1 MRYNEA
7 KEQRDQ
13 LKQAIINKTAEL
25 EQLKNEA
32 VQIQEESN
40 QLRASHDNEL
50 DKEKTEAYKKFADA
64 AVAPIEAE
72 LSAAVNK
79 VNKLTGL
86 YQEQLA
92 MITKE
97 KVEAE
102 LGVDKHLSE
111 SVMASSE
118 KLKGQI
124 VSMVGEEFMGRI
136 SESMEQQSFQI
147 KEKDLESYVQYFNQT
162 AITLKKFELV
172 SKIIPDGFL
181 SRQVDKLS
189 LDKSKLTGRQF
200 GILVG
205 AIAAVLLLTAKYTLP
220 AYVMFCALLMT
231 GNAVRSTLIQRSLRA
246 HKAVLDNLSA
256 IEERIARQV
265 DAEMEKQ
272 QNELG
277 QSYEKTK
284 QMYEGKIGAL
294 KQKVGQAVSEASSSF
309 QFTEDAGKLQIFEAQ
324 LQSLEDREAQRGKA
338 EQAVGAELEGLKGKL
353 AEAEKLLETAVG
365 TLQREY
371 LNGGGTEKSFLYNP
385 NFLIDVADG
394 KPAMHKHNRGNNL
407 YLYEDTM
414 EAVNFMSLI
423 MYQLR
428 CRISPFALNLIY
440 YDTLYAGSYMQGFV
454 DRGKALPFEICTDA
468 EQVQESIGALLK
480 KRDKRLGI
488 LRDVPDIE
496 MHNKKMLE
504 MDSVPEAYYFVFAQ
518 ELDLQIQQR
527 ADFKSL
533 TVTGGRVGI
542 FLFNFVPLS
551 FFRKEKENF
560 LGQLDNYSEVYTIS
574 GGNVKRKAI
583 TFVKERL

>member
-1 MRYNEA
+1 
-7 KEQRDQ
+7 
-13 LKQAIINKTAEL
+13 
-25 EQLKNEA
+25 
-32 VQIQEESN
+32 
-40 QLRASHDNEL
+40 
-50 DKEKTEAYKKFADA
+50 
-64 AVAPIEAE
+64 
-72 LSAAVNK
+72 
-79 VNKLTGL
+79 
-86 YQEQLA
+86 
-92 MITKE
+92 
-97 KVEAE
+97 
-102 LGVDKHLSE
+102 
-111 SVMASSE
+111 
-118 KLKGQI
+118 
-124 VSMVGEEFMGRI
+124 MGRI

-394 KPAMHKHNRGNNL
+394 KPAMHKHNRGSNL

>member
-231 GNAVRSTLIQRSLRA
+231 RS
-246 HKAVLDNLSA
+246 
-256 IEERIARQV
+256 EEH
-265 DAEMEKQ
+265 
-272 QNELG
+272 
-277 QSYEKTK
+277 T
-284 QMYEGKIGAL
+284 
-294 KQKVGQAVSEASSSF
+294 SE
-309 QFTEDAGKLQIFEAQ
+309 
-324 LQSLEDREAQRGKA
+324 LQSQ
-338 EQAVGAELEGLKGKL
+338 
-353 AEAEKLLETAVG
+353 
-365 TLQREY
+365 
-371 LNGGGTEKSFLYNP
+371 
-385 NFLIDVADG
+385 
-394 KPAMHKHNRGNNL
+394 
-407 YLYEDTM
+407 
-414 EAVNFMSLI
+414 
-423 MYQLR
+423 
-428 CRISPFALNLIY
+428 
-440 YDTLYAGSYMQGFV
+440 
-454 DRGKALPFEICTDA
+454 
-468 EQVQESIGALLK
+468 
-480 KRDKRLGI
+480 
-488 LRDVPDIE
+488 
-496 MHNKKMLE
+496 
-504 MDSVPEAYYFVFAQ
+504 
-518 ELDLQIQQR
+518 
-527 ADFKSL
+527 
-533 TVTGGRVGI
+533 
-542 FLFNFVPLS
+542 
-551 FFRKEKENF
+551 
-560 LGQLDNYSEVYTIS
+560 
-574 GGNVKRKAI
+574 
-583 TFVKERL
+583 